1 MRGRVYTIPGLGKK
15 HGFFKRFYR
24 LEMINET

>member
-15 HGFFKRFYR
+15 HGFLMVFYR
-24 LEMINET
+24 LEMINEI